1 MRKALGYKKIKKYRK
16 NKQNNMENTK
26 ASVWPNR
33 ALEVNVE
40 YELRT
45 SAPQEEM
52 ERYYRGRRWEIAPK
66 FNKNEMEKIL
76 PSKAKNFKKYEIS
89 EKYCVLFYT
98 TPHYAVFRYY
108 EGDGGTEVVEMN
120 RSCMVWWLS
129 SEEEEKLFNF
139 EDKKKEKY
147 KKYEVCGIL

>member
-1 MRKALGYKKIKKYRK
+1 MK
-16 NKQNNMENTK
+16 NTK
-26 ASVWPNR
+26 PRVWPNR
-33 ALEVNVE
+33 ALEVDVE

-52 ERYYRGRRWEIAPK
+52 KRYYRGRRWEIAPK
-66 FNKNEMEKIL
+66 FSKNEMEKIL
-76 PSKAKNFKKYEIS
+76 PREAKNFRKYEIS

-108 EGDGGTEVVEMN
+108 ESDGGTDVVEMN

-129 SEEEEKLFNF
+129 KEEEEKLFKF
-139 EDKKKEKY
+139 EKEYAEKY
-147 KKYEVCGIL
+147 KTYEIYGISENEKSENE

>member
-1 MRKALGYKKIKKYRK
+1 MGKMKK
-16 NKQNNMENTK
+16 NKMKKAK
-26 ASVWPNR
+26 ASVGSNR
-33 ALEVNVE
+33 ALEVDVE

-52 ERYYRGRRWEIAPK
+52 ERYYQKRRWETAVK
-66 FNKNEMEKIL
+66 FNKNEMEKML

-98 TPHYAVFRYY
+98 TPQYAVFRYY
-108 EGDGGTEVVEMN
+108 EGDGGTDVVEMN

-129 SEEEEKLFNF
+129 KEEEEKLFKF
-139 EDKKKEKY
+139 ENEYMKRYKTYEIYITPENEKS
-147 KKYEVCGIL
+147 KNK

>member
-1 MRKALGYKKIKKYRK
+1 MKKA
-16 NKQNNMENTK
+16 K
-26 ASVWPNR
+26 ASVGSNR
-33 ALEVNVE
+33 ALEVDVE

-52 ERYYRGRRWEIAPK
+52 ERYYQKRRWETAVK

-76 PSKAKNFKKYEIS
+76 PRWAKNFRKYEIS

-108 EGDGGTEVVEMN
+108 ESAGGTDVVEMN

-129 SEEEEKLFNF
+129 KEGKEKLFKF
-139 EDKKKEKY
+139 EDEYKEKY
-147 KKYEVCGIL
+147 KTYEICGLPEK

>member
-1 MRKALGYKKIKKYRK
+1 MKKIK
-16 NKQNNMENTK
+16 
-26 ASVWPNR
+26 ASVGPNR

-52 ERYYRGRRWEIAPK
+52 ERHYLQKRWDISPR
-66 FNKNEMEKIL
+66 FNKNEMKKIL
-76 PSKAKNFKKYEIS
+76 PPKAKNFRKYEIS

-108 EGDGGTEVVEMN
+108 ESDGETVVEMN

-129 SEEEEKLFNF
+129 KEEEEKLFKF
-139 EDKKKEKY
+139 ENEYMKTY
-147 KKYEVCGIL
+147 KTYEICGIPENEKSKNE

>member
-1 MRKALGYKKIKKYRK
+1 MK
-16 NKQNNMENTK
+16 NTK
-26 ASVWPNR
+26 PRVWPNR
-33 ALEVNVE
+33 ALEVDVE

-52 ERYYRGRRWEIAPK
+52 ERYYRERRWDISPK

-76 PSKAKNFKKYEIS
+76 PHGAKNFRKYEIS

-108 EGDGGTEVVEMN
+108 ESDGGTDVVEMN

-129 SEEEEKLFNF
+129 KEGEEKLFKF
-139 EDKKKEKY
+139 ENEKKKEFF
-147 KKYEVCGIL
+147 ELETCGLPESEK

>member
-1 MRKALGYKKIKKYRK
+1 MK
-16 NKQNNMENTK
+16 NTK
-26 ASVWPNR
+26 PRVWPNR
-33 ALEVNVE
+33 ALEVDVE

-52 ERYYRGRRWEIAPK
+52 ECYYRKRRWETAPK

-76 PSKAKNFKKYEIS
+76 PRWAKNFKKYEIS

-108 EGDGGTEVVEMN
+108 ESDGRMDVVEMN

-129 SEEEEKLFNF
+129 AEEEEKLFKF
-139 EDKKKEKY
+139 EDEYKEKY
-147 KKYEVCGIL
+147 KTYEIYGLPGKYENINR

>member
-1 MRKALGYKKIKKYRK
+1 MK
-16 NKQNNMENTK
+16 NTK
-26 ASVWPNR
+26 SRVWPNR

-52 ERYYRGRRWEIAPK
+52 ERYYRQKRWDISPR

-76 PSKAKNFKKYEIS
+76 PRKAKNFRKYEIS

-98 TPHYAVFRYY
+98 TPHYAIFRYY
-108 EGDGGTEVVEMN
+108 ESDEEGTDVVEIN

-129 SEEEEKLFNF
+129 SKEEEKLFKF
-139 EDKKKEKY
+139 EAEYAKKY
-147 KKYEVCGIL
+147 KIYEIYGLPEK

>member
-1 MRKALGYKKIKKYRK
+1 MKNIKAG
-16 NKQNNMENTK
+16 
-26 ASVWPNR
+26 
-33 ALEVNVE
+33 VE
-40 YELRT
+40 DILTPDEDVELELRT

-108 EGDGGTEVVEMN
+108 EGDGGTDVVEMN

>member
-1 MRKALGYKKIKKYRK
+1 MK
-16 NKQNNMENTK
+16 NTK
-26 ASVWPNR
+26 TSVGPNR
-33 ALEVNVE
+33 ALEVDVE

-52 ERYYRGRRWEIAPK
+52 ERYYQKRRWETAVK

-76 PSKAKNFKKYEIS
+76 PHKAKNFRKYEIS
-89 EKYCVLFYT
+89 EKYCVLFYI

-108 EGDGGTEVVEMN
+108 ESDGETVVEMN

-129 SEEEEKLFNF
+129 KEGEEKLFNF
-139 EDKKKEKY
+139 EKEYTKKY
-147 KKYEVCGIL
+147 KTYEIGGIPENEKSENE

>member
-1 MRKALGYKKIKKYRK
+1 MK
-16 NKQNNMENTK
+16 NTK
-26 ASVWPNR
+26 PRVWPNR
-33 ALEVNVE
+33 ALEVDVE

-52 ERYYRGRRWEIAPK
+52 ERYYQRRRWETSPK
-66 FNKNEMEKIL
+66 INKNEMEKIL
-76 PSKAKNFKKYEIS
+76 PRWAKNFRKYEIS

-98 TPHYAVFRYY
+98 TLRYAVFRYY

-129 SEEEEKLFNF
+129 KEEEEKLFKF
-139 EDKKKEKY
+139 ETEYAEKY
-147 KKYEVCGIL
+147 KTYEIYGIPENEKSENE